1 MLKTGLK
8 GKETEIVT
16 DKNTA
21 LSIGSGE
28 LEVYATPAMTALME
42 KAAYKSVA
50 PYIEEGQGTVGTM
63 LNIVHTS
70 ATPIGMTVTAE
81 SELIEI
87 DGRKLKFK
95 VIAYDEKGNIGE
107 GTHERFIINNQKFQQ
122 KTNSKNH

>member
-8 GKETEIVT
+8 GKETEVVT

-50 PYIEEGQGTVGTM
+50 AYLEEGQGTVGTM

-70 ATPIGMTVTAE
+70 ATPIGMTVTSE

-87 DGRKLKFK
+87 DGRKLKFN

>member
-8 GKETEIVT
+8 GKEIEVVT

-50 PYIEEGQGTVGTM
+50 PYLEKGQGTVGTM

-70 ATPIGMTVTAE
+70 ATPMGMTVTAE

-87 DGRKLKFK
+87 DGRKLKFN
-95 VIAYDEKGNIGE
+95 VIAYDEKGKIGE